1 MRACMYVS
9 HRSKRKR
16 TSEYIHIQK
25 KSAYIQN
32 IFRLTTDFLYVKKH
46 AERDIPSRIYFK
58 TLLDDRVW
66 GKRIEMVDFDSWK

>member
-1 MRACMYVS
+1 MNI
-9 HRSKRKR
+9 
-16 TSEYIHIQK
+16 YIYKK

-66 GKRIEMVDFDSWK
+66 GKRIEMVDFDSRE